1 VDNIKID
8 IAEIGFKHVDWI
20 GMAQD
25 RYKWR
30 AIVNMVMNL
39 WVL

>member
-1 VDNIKID
+1 MGVR
-8 IAEIGFKHVDWI
+8 EIGWSDMDFIHV
-20 GMAQD
+20 AQD
-25 RYKWR
+25 RFQSR